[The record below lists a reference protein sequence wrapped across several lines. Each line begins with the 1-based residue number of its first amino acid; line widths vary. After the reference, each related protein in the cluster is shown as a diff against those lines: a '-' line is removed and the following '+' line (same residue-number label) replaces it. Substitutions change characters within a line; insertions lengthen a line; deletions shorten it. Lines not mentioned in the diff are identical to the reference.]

1 MGGGFNYNGE
11 GATGTGLDRDPYVR
25 DSNGNAIG
33 VKSGYHAESYG
44 TSSPALGPNG
54 AIQIT
59 AGVIAVPGDK
69 PRPDGGSGGGNT
81 VNTGPAGQLLV
92 MNKGQLGYWETR
104 STGAGNNEHNTS
116 VFVAVGPSEAEKTAS
131 AEKALKEKQQAEAAA
146 KDFAAKTAAASATAE
161 KERQQA
167 IAAATA
173 AGQHQSVSDARNSLN
188 NATSDVSRL
197 KSAADSALQEA
208 KAKRKAAIDAV
219 PVATQAENK
228 YQELQQK
235 IKGLKLKNGEYGT
248 EKWEIIG
255 SNKEHDHWGYRFY
268 PSGITKAQVDA
279 AQSDAVNKRNQATSL
294 ASQATA
300 AEQDSLKATAAY
312 NAAETRRQ
320 AAQAALNSAEQAAA
334 AERKRQEA
342 EAAAAA
348 AAEKKRQADAAAKAA
363 EEARAAAEK
372 AKLMQER
379 QAAADKLKSTDI
391 QSVRGIPS
399 TASPA
404 ASPISWA
411 VASLGG
417 ISLDSVTAGKA
428 WTQIAEV
435 MAKLRGIA
443 GASLVGPVV
452 ATAVGL
458 FWSRDVGIGSDVV
471 PGRDISGL
479 MPGDALSLPD
489 LATLIKA
496 ADSKTGV
503 SMPVRGRIIVREGD
517 YLESQFVRTPVAGSV
532 PVVRATLDK
541 ATGYWGYTLP
551 AIQGVP
557 GQTILVSPS
566 DAPGVNAPLGLA
578 GPVPL
583 PETIIHTGG
592 QTTVPQGGTV
602 TVSPVIGEVDFRD
615 LILVFP
621 PESGLKPLYVMP
633 VSPYGDATEKG
644 EHSGRPYNPDKA
656 GGPVQN
662 LNWRSAVI
670 NKAGIDKVKLHT
682 GRFGESAANKVMI
695 DRLEKILSG
704 QLQVTDTDKRFYT
717 HELRELERYR
727 ALGVPDNV
735 KPDDKGVTWNN
746 THTATLEDYKIN
758 EKTDPLY
765 TKDAEEA
772 EYKAELKNK

>member
-268 PSGITKAQVDA
+268 PSGITKAQVDV

-334 AERKRQEA
+334 AERKRQE
-342 EAAAAA
+342 
-348 AAEKKRQADAAAKAA
+348 
-363 EEARAAAEK
+363 
-372 AKLMQER
+372 
-379 QAAADKLKSTDI
+379 
-391 QSVRGIPS
+391 G
-399 TASPA
+399 
-404 ASPISWA
+404 
-411 VASLGG
+411 
-417 ISLDSVTAGKA
+417 
-428 WTQIAEV
+428 
-435 MAKLRGIA
+435 
-443 GASLVGPVV
+443 VG
-452 ATAVGL
+452 
-458 FWSRDVGIGSDVV
+458 
-471 PGRDISGL
+471 SG
-479 MPGDALSLPD
+479 
-489 LATLIKA
+489 
-496 ADSKTGV
+496 
-503 SMPVRGRIIVREGD
+503 
-517 YLESQFVRTPVAGSV
+517 
-532 PVVRATLDK
+532 
-541 ATGYWGYTLP
+541 
-551 AIQGVP
+551 
-557 GQTILVSPS
+557 
-566 DAPGVNAPLGLA
+566 
-578 GPVPL
+578 
-583 PETIIHTGG
+583 
-592 QTTVPQGGTV
+592 
-602 TVSPVIGEVDFRD
+602 
-615 LILVFP
+615 
-621 PESGLKPLYVMP
+621 
-633 VSPYGDATEKG
+633 
-644 EHSGRPYNPDKA
+644 
-656 GGPVQN
+656 
-662 LNWRSAVI
+662 
-670 NKAGIDKVKLHT
+670 
-682 GRFGESAANKVMI
+682 
-695 DRLEKILSG
+695 
-704 QLQVTDTDKRFYT
+704 
-717 HELRELERYR
+717 
-727 ALGVPDNV
+727 
-735 KPDDKGVTWNN
+735 
-746 THTATLEDYKIN
+746 
-758 EKTDPLY
+758 
-765 TKDAEEA
+765 
-772 EYKAELKNK
+772 